1 MVKISDGARIH
12 RNRLQ
17 RMRRVQNPAMR
28 ALYEQGE
35 VIRKDAADSIAANWT
50 PSPNHVVSQ
59 PGAPPNADS
68 GNLHKSIDVRV
79 SKTRKSVT
87 VNSTA
92 PYAAALEFGTSK
104 IEARPYLRPALL
116 RNRNRIV
123 YGVAQAVSEL
133 IRVYK
138 SDSAFNSAADRYN
151 GGA

>member
-1 MVKISDGARIH
+1 MVKISDGARVH

-50 PSPNHVVSQ
+50 PSPNHVASQ
-59 PGAPPNADS
+59 PGAPPNADT

-138 SDSAFNSAADRYN
+138 SDSAFNAAANRYD